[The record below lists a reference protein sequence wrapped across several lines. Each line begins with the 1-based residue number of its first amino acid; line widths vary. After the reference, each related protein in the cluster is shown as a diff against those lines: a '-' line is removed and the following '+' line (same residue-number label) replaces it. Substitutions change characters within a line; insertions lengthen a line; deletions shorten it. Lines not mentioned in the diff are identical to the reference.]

1 MKKYGGGDI
10 LKYKVICVETKEKKS
25 SRPLTIFEA
34 EELAL
39 KLKANDSNH
48 TYSVTSIMPGEDD
61 YDPNQ

>member
-1 MKKYGGGDI
+1 MGGGNI
-10 LKYKVICVETKEKKS
+10 LRYKVICVETNEKKS

-39 KLKANDSNH
+39 ELKANDPNH
-48 TYSVTSIMPGEDD
+48 TYSATPIMPGEDD